1 MAITHRAKRKGSVM
15 KFRSRFRTASLIS
28 ALLVLGLLGCLSE
41 LQDGNHAQRE
51 ASDRERESLALSAE
65 LRNSSDELTRLARTY
80 VVTGN
85 SRYEKQYWSVLYQ
98 PAVRLTRVRDSQ
110 TDESLNQWRPAFG
123 GRDHGISDRLAG

>member
-85 SRYEKQYWSVLYQ
+85 SRYEKQYWSVL
-98 PAVRLTRVRDSQ
+98 ALRD
-110 TDESLNQWRPAFG
+110 
-123 GRDHGISDRLAG
+123 GREPRADGHRAALRTLMQDRFSELIYTK